1 MGGFFTIE
9 RFIVGCDDASADGVV
24 QIQRDMALVRHWEN
38 WGRLVIQ
45 AHASGAK
52 LEAIVLVL
60 ET

>member
-1 MGGFFTIE
+1 MGRFFTTE
-9 RFIVGCDDASADGVV
+9 RFIVGCDDADGVV

-52 LEAIVLVL
+52 LEAIALVL